1 VIVRVVARNFAAAK
15 AEASERYDR
24 QLVLS
29 AVWVIDGARG
39 ERAYTFRAGGG
50 S

>member
-1 VIVRVVARNFAAAK
+1 MIVRVVARNFAAAK
-15 AEASERYDR
+15 AAARLLSDR
-24 QLVLS
+24 QLVIS
-29 AVWVIDGARG
+29 CVWVIDGARG